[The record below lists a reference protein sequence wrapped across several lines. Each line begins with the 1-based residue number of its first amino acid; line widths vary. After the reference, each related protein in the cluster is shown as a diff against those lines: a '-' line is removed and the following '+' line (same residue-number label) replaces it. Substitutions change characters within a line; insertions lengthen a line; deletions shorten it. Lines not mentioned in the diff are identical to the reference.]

1 MTTTAANNDS
11 VEEATLNFLHTIGDQ
26 GSVQETRLKNEM
38 IDVMAA
44 EQQPHL
50 REALMDVILRTTN
63 KEVLEA
69 LATAPK
75 ACRIYHEWIKEALKE
90 TDWLTIGKMLKVLD
104 HLPLETSTL
113 VEYKLGKAVNIVQRK
128 AASHDR
134 GEMSSEARQVM
145 NKWSEQHKTAKSTTP
160 ANGDLNTE
168 KRKSPP
174 TSANNPTKKTPRL
187 AISDERPVKSK
198 PQAKTDMNFFKMFTS
213 NNNNNGTRKPPPT
226 GLRRE
231 ESFILEASDSS
242 NSPSPQALLSPTS
255 SSSSYV
261 TASSY
266 GFPVTSS
273 STTNINGSGTSLK
286 STDKTKRSG
295 KRVLFNDQALVKV
308 CYYSKHNWRISDK
321 PHEVLDDEDHERD
334 SEVQHFENSNN
345 STTFPHL
352 NKQQQSKNLN
362 NWHRAPARLLLNHEC
377 KHAGEVQ
384 SEEAIL
390 QRKREAVTPPV
401 LYKNDY
407 EIPYT
412 PEEPDD
418 FGSNIDETNVK
429 VIPLEDLACY
439 DQEEDNNGGLIA
451 VDHTHEQQQQQ
462 QQQQRYY
469 YNDHL
474 NNDYSD
480 NNNNNTASA
489 VPVSVPA
496 TTISSTPST
505 TNILPASL
513 PNVDFPQLQALLNGV
528 FSSSTSPTSIPSQ
541 PQSQS
546 QHSLPPQSSY
556 TSSYQQQQQQI
567 PTGRS
572 SNYMNSRGENYAA
585 FSAPSSSHHRGGGNH
600 YHPSA
605 PSSTATKKDKLN
617 RRRGGRKG
625 PALCRYY
632 KLKDGCRRENCKFS
646 HDL

>member
-1 MTTTAANNDS
+1 MTTTAGSNGS

-113 VEYKLGKAVNIVQRK
+113 VEYKLGKAVNIVQKK
-128 AASHDR
+128 AVSHDKV
-134 GEMSSEARQVM
+134 EMSSEARQVM
-145 NKWSEQHKTAKSTTP
+145 NKWNEQHKTAKSTTT

-168 KRKSPP
+168 KRKAPP
-174 TSANNPTKKTPRL
+174 TSATNPNKKAPRL
-187 AISDERPVKSK
+187 AISDERPVKPK
-198 PQAKTDMNFFKMFTS
+198 PQAKTDMNFFKMFNS
-213 NNNNNGTRKPPPT
+213 NNNNNGTRKLPPT

-242 NSPSPQALLSPTS
+242 NSPTPSSPQSLLSPTGSIS
-255 SSSSYV
+255 SFAS
-261 TASSY
+261 ASSL
-266 GFPVTSS
+266 GIPVPSLR
-273 STTNINGSGTSLK
+273 TTNINGAVTSLK

-295 KRVLFNDQALVKV
+295 KRVVFNDESLVKV
-308 CYYSKHNWRISDK
+308 CYYSKHNWKISDK
-321 PHEVLDDEDHERD
+321 PHEVFDDEDDELD
-334 SEVQHFENSNN
+334 FEVQHSKNLNN
-345 STTFPHL
+345 SATFPHL
-352 NKQQQSKNLN
+352 KNQQQSKNLN
-362 NWHRAPARLLLNHEC
+362 NWHRAPARLLLSHEC

-418 FGSNIDETNVK
+418 FGSNNDEGNVK

-451 VDHTHEQQQQQ
+451 VDHNHEQQQQQ
-462 QQQQRYY
+462 QRYH

-474 NNDYSD
+474 NNGYSD
-480 NNNNNTASA
+480 TNNNNTPSA
-489 VPVSVPA
+489 VPVSVPI
-496 TTISSTPST
+496 TTISSAPST

-528 FSSSTSPTSIPSQ
+528 FSSSTSPSSIPSQ

-556 TSSYQQQQQQI
+556 TSTYQQQQLA
-567 PTGRS
+567 TGRS
-572 SNYMNSRGENYAA
+572 SNYMNSRGENYEA
-585 FSAPSSSHHRGGGNH
+585 FSAPSSSHHRGGG
-600 YHPSA
+600 
-605 PSSTATKKDKLN
+605 
-617 RRRGGRKG
+617 
-625 PALCRYY
+625 
-632 KLKDGCRRENCKFS
+632 
-646 HDL
+646 